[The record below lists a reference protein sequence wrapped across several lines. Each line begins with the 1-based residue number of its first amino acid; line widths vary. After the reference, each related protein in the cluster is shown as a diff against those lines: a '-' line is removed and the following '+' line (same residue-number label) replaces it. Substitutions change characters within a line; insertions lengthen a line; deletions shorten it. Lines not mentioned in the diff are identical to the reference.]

1 LSDHSDRIELLI
13 RGGEEEM
20 SNAFVRTEFMDY
32 VSICRAIFHEVAI
45 EGTSVSKFSNFI
57 RKKA

>member
-1 LSDHSDRIELLI
+1 
-13 RGGEEEM
+13 M
-20 SNAFVRTEFMDY
+20 SNAFVRTEFMEY